1 MSKLIIS
8 IWEVCDPK
16 ELPKSLEMTM
26 AMEAILKSRNARLTP
41 HFLNFVK
48 EILNFIAN
56 NLEKFKD
63 DLDFLREMSDLPTT
77 LSKHETA
84 VLDLSLPQK
93 ESSFFLNEIVKIA
106 SQYNIVML
114 IQGLDLAF
122 LPDNVIYPADGNE
135 KWQTIIN
142 VPSPKKLKDFKKW
155 AKPIITAIVK
165 KYGFDLINANFA
177 YKMFAYNDGFYY
189 QKETAIGTQL
199 IGIELFER
207 YGDGVF
213 YLNIMGASFAQ
224 DVLDIYD
231 KFNFRPEDR
240 YAYFYNFSNTR
251 ITDEIHN
258 QADFYYLFTDKVEI
272 ELIQQI
278 MNKTQDLEG
287 LQALSRT
294 HDFFGAIQSLII
306 NHLCNTLT
314 YEIEQELF
322 LRVPILPDLDSKFLC
337 LHNYIDE
344 QRIIK
349 NKENMK

>member
-26 AMEAILKSRNARLTP
+26 AMNALLKIRKAQITP
-41 HFLNFVK
+41 RFLDFAN
-48 EILNFIAN
+48 EILTFIAN

-63 DLDFLREMSDLPTT
+63 DLDFLREMSDLPKT
-77 LSKHETA
+77 LSKNEAA

-106 SQYNIVML
+106 SKYNIVML
-114 IQGLDLAF
+114 IQGLKLAF
-122 LPDNVIYPADGNE
+122 LPDNLIYPADGNE

-142 VPSPKKLKDFKKW
+142 VPPPKKLKAFKKW

-165 KYGFDLINANFA
+165 RYGFDLINANFA

-224 DVLDIYD
+224 DVLDVYD

-240 YAYFYNFSNTR
+240 YAFFYNFSNTR
-251 ITDEIHN
+251 IADEIHN
-258 QADFYYLFTDKVEI
+258 QADFYYLFTNKVEI

-278 MNKTQDLEG
+278 MNKVQDLEG
-287 LQALSRT
+287 LQALSRI
-294 HDFFGAIQSLII
+294 HNFFGAIQSLII
-306 NHLCNTLT
+306 NYLCNTLT

-322 LRVPILPDLDSKFLC
+322 LRPLLFPNLAPEFLS
-337 LHNYIDE
+337 LHNYIHE
-344 QRIIK
+344 QLINTKMGKI
-349 NKENMK
+349 